1 MKRNLFLT
9 VLAICAVLMAACRQ
23 ETPSTKSVDDNP
35 ASYSMEKVFENDT
48 LIVYK
53 TDKGYTV
60 NDTIH
65 KDEDNPDFTKHKVF
79 VADQQGRTFAE
90 AYYNDG
96 LFVSLS
102 KYLYDEKNNVKGLV
116 IFNDRYFHFF
126 KADMAYTYD
135 EVIADSAFD
144 DQFHIY
150 DNEYDVEKI
159 LFDLIFAKSDDE
171 PYFIRYYFLR
181 DSQDRIVKVY
191 DPILY
196 NSVAAPD
203 GYHLEYNI
211 DDIDTGLVVTYVSND
226 KNEDDTYDGNK
237 FNVYDT
243 KHYLGIDINLN
254 D

>member
-9 VLAICAVLMAACRQ
+9 ILALCAILMAACRQ
-23 ETPSTKSVDDNP
+23 ETPSTKSVDDNS
-35 ASYSMEKVFENDT
+35 ASYSMEKIFENDT

-60 NDTIH
+60 SDTIH
-65 KDEDNPDFTKHKVF
+65 KDEEYPEDTTHIVY
-79 VADQQGRTFAE
+79 VTDQQGRTFAE
-90 AYYNDG
+90 ASCDDG
-96 LFVSLS
+96 VFVRLC
-102 KYLYDEKNNVKGLV
+102 KFLYDEKNIVKGLV
-116 IFNDRYFHFF
+116 IFSDRYFHFF

-135 EVIADSAFD
+135 EALADSAFE
-144 DQFHIY
+144 DQFQIY

-171 PYFIRYYFLR
+171 PYFTRYYFLR
-181 DSQDRIVKVY
+181 DSQNRIVKVY

-211 DDIDTGLVVTYVSND
+211 DDIDRELEVTFVSND
-226 KNEDDTYDGNK
+226 KNEDDEYDGCK
-237 FNVYDT
+237 YHVYDADR
-243 KHYLGIDINLN
+243 YLTYPYVK
-254 D
+254 